1 MNAKQNQP
9 ATLESSSLEKAVD
22 RREALRILGCFAC
35 AAVAPVVL
43 SSCGLNT
50 LIKGNTGATDGTGTG
65 PTTNGA
71 GTQLASATELT
82 TGGQYKL
89 VNLAGSAAVVFA
101 SATQTT
107 GSIKRGNVYLVA
119 FSRACTHKGTVID
132 APVNGI
138 MNCSNHGQDF
148 DAATGKPT
156 GTANKTSAGLK
167 QYPLE
172 VRTDGTV
179 WAV

>member
-1 MNAKQNQP
+1 MNTDQSNP
-9 ATLESSSLEKAVD
+9 ETLEKSVD

-35 AAVAPVVL
+35 TAVVPAVL
-43 SSCGLNT
+43 SSCGLNS
-50 LIKGNTGATDGTGTG
+50 LIKGNPADTGTAG
-65 PTTNGA
+65 GGSGTAGA
-71 GTQLASATELT
+71 GTQLAAATDLT
-82 TGGQYKL
+82 TDGQYKL
-89 VNLAGSAAVVFA
+89 VNLAGSAAVVYA
-101 SATQTT
+101 SATQTS
-107 GSIKRGNVYLVA
+107 GSVKRGSVYLVA

-148 DAATGKPT
+148 DAGTGKPT
-156 GTANKTSAGLK
+156 GTANKTSVGLK

-172 VRTDGTV
+172 VRADGTV